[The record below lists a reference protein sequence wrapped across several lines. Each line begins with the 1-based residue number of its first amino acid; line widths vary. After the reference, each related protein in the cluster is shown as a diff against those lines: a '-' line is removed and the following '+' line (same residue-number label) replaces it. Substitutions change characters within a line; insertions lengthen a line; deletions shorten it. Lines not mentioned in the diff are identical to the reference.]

1 MKSIEE
7 QLARYKSVHFNPKNI
22 KTHFIGIPLI
32 VLAVTLLLH
41 SIKFIFINEWLAS
54 KVGSVNVSLAVVVFI
69 VVAMY
74 YLMLH
79 RLLALG
85 MLVYLTLNLVVAQL
99 LDSTEG
105 ILFIAIGLFIV
116 GWVFQFIG
124 HYYEKAKPA
133 FVDDLSQFLI
143 GPLFLMAEVYFS
155 LGLASKLKSE
165 ITLLAIDKRR
175 LLEMN
180 SSSPKNDG

>member
-7 QLARYKSVHFNPKNI
+7 QLARYKSVHLNAKNI
-22 KTHFIGIPLI
+22 KTHFIGVPLI
-32 VLAVTLLLH
+32 VLAVTLLLN
-41 SIKFIFINEWLAS
+41 SVKFIFINEEVLS
-54 KVGSVNVSLAVVVFI
+54 KPDTIYISLAMIVFI
-69 VVAMY
+69 FVAIY

-79 RLLALG
+79 RSLAIG
-85 MLVYLTLNLVVAQL
+85 MLAYLIVNLVVAHFL
-99 LDSTEG
+99 TATDG
-105 ILFIAIGLFIV
+105 ILYIALALFVV

-155 LGLASKLKSE
+155 LGLAPKLKLD
-165 ITLLAIDKRR
+165 ITTLAINKRR
-175 LLEMN
+175 ELDTKPLQ
-180 SSSPKNDG
+180 